1 MNKINSNKSI
11 AEYIANSVSVLS
23 NNNIE
28 IDKSRIDNIIDKKRN
43 PQFVISILG
52 SMKSGKSTFVNA
64 LIGNDLM
71 PSENEA
77 CTLTTTEIVHKKCD
91 DIEIIKEYV
100 SGNKERIQGDN
111 LSKAFHE
118 EVKLSRKSKD
128 KGKFKYKVNHTI
140 KTVSELNSKIEF
152 SIVDTPGY
160 NEMNGLGVDR
170 KIIEEIFDDQLKKTN
185 YIIYVFD
192 YKYYKAQENVD
203 ILERIKKV
211 RPDIIKNNNI
221 SFVINKIDL
230 ISYKDGNIN
239 EVIND
244 VKKMINSLGINDY
257 NIFNLSAKKA
267 LISRL
272 IENNKNLDMYKEE
285 IEELRPIIQKEIDGE
300 LLDIKT
306 PINSLPSI
314 LLKESNIEIFEEE
327 IIKSLFLNSENKVI
341 SSINDME
348 NEVSKELKIR
358 IDSVINK
365 YKDEA
370 KVYYEKQKLVEEN
383 KKLILE
389 STNKFNTCKNEIIK
403 LVKIPSYDEA
413 KKTDFYKVNS
423 IWDDYVYPK
432 SEYDEYYSSD
442 SSAMSAAKRKFNS
455 WKNSIKIDLELNEIY
470 SIYNSK
476 LQFNDTSGNYYNNI
490 NLKVSSELRKL
501 SDLIEQLEKKFNK
514 FSGKKIISHINIM
527 PDAIMSLSYDNSRC
541 YLSDIYDNSKF
552 IDIDYETKYV
562 SGFFGMKEKTV
573 TTYDISDAMR
583 NEKEDILSA
592 LNSCSNDFFND
603 YYNKKYEKYLTRVKD
618 TAQNEV
624 EKAADIINDL
634 HKFVNSSLNK
644 NEINK
649 LNKLNEDIKSL
660 EKIKCNI

>member
-100 SGNKERIQGDN
+100 SGNKEKIQGDN

-118 EVKLSRKSKD
+118 DVKLSRKSKD

-140 KTVSELNSKIEF
+140 KTVSELNSKIDF

-244 VKKMINSLGINDY
+244 VKKMINSLGIKNY

-327 IIKSLFLNSENKVI
+327 IIKSLFLNSENKLI

-348 NEVSKELKIR
+348 NEVFKELKIR

-383 KKLILE
+383 KKLILK

-423 IWDDYVYPK
+423 IWDKYVYPRPD
-432 SEYDEYYSSD
+432 YDEYYSSD
-442 SSAMSAAKRKFNS
+442 SSAMSAARAKFNS
-455 WKNSIKIDLELNEIY
+455 WKNSIKIDVDLNEIY
-470 SIYNSK
+470 RVYNSK
-476 LQFNDTSGNYYNNI
+476 LQFSDTSDNYYNNI

-501 SDLIEQLEKKFNK
+501 SDLLEQLEKKLNK
-514 FSGKKIISHINIM
+514 FSGKKIISNINIM
-527 PDAIMSLSYDNSRC
+527 PDPIMNLSYDNSQR
-541 YLSDIYDNSKF
+541 YLSDMYDNSKF

-624 EKAADIINDL
+624 KKAADIINDL